1 MNSGLVEARELAT
14 RISRILRAGGAP
26 SLLQEFATKMQEAWQ
41 WLLGAS
47 RAVRALPGADP
58 WVGQNGE
65 RILACIPASGED
77 VEPLLKQIGL
87 TLSPDRG

>member
-1 MNSGLVEARELAT
+1 
-14 RISRILRAGGAP
+14 
-26 SLLQEFATKMQEAWQ
+26 MQEAWQ

-65 RILACIPASGED
+65 RILTCIPASGED